1 VYFSLGCLE
10 NKRFILMGE
19 KIMLAAYYGH
29 APLVRLLIQHGANP
43 NSLNDRGQSPL
54 AGAVYKG
61 EDEVIEVCIFP
72 QFSPLFVFETF
83 FYSRSSHCVELSL

>member
-1 VYFSLGCLE
+1 
-10 NKRFILMGE
+10 
-19 KIMLAAYYGH
+19 MLAAYYGH

-72 QFSPLFVFETF
+72 QFSSLFVFPASF
-83 FYSRSSHCVELSL
+83 HSQSSLLVNLP